1 MVMEAAM
8 RENPKHWRSYYSED
22 EKFKWH
28 FSYADRI
35 RYYWPLPIVQEA
47 VENLI
52 STFDELKVSEQIL
65 AESFSL
71 SVLDRSEGLAPSRG
85 SAIVRSE
92 VQSALLPYF
101 LQVARP

>member
-1 MVMEAAM
+1 
-8 RENPKHWRSYYSED
+8 
-22 EKFKWH
+22 
-28 FSYADRI
+28 
-35 RYYWPLPIVQEA
+35 LPIVQEA